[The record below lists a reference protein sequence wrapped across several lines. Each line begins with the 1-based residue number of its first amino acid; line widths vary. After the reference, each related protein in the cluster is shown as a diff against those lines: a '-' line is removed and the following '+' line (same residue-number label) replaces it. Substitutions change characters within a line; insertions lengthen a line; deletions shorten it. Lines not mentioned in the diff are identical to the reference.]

1 MSEKRARYDG
11 PSGTGVD
18 IPVELENGE
27 TRFVHVDQGAQL
39 PTEIDG
45 TPVRAS
51 VRDALLEQKDTW
63 SEVRQAT
70 GSDISKGGGSR

>member
-18 IPVELENGE
+18 VPVELDNGE
-27 TRFVHVDQGAQL
+27 VRNVHVDQGSQL
-39 PTEIDG
+39 PTELDG
-45 TPVRAS
+45 QPIKAS
-51 VRDALLEQKDTW
+51 VRDALLLQEDW

-70 GSDISKGGGSR
+70 GSDIKSKGGDSR